1 MENQKIK
8 LVNKVKIPI
17 IGLGTWNLS
26 GDEGKAVIKTALS
39 MGYRHIDTAELYN
52 NETNVGD
59 AIKDFNRKDI
69 FLVSKVSP
77 HHISYNGVI
86 SAFENSLSK
95 LKTTYLDLYL
105 IHWPTPL
112 INWHKYL
119 EAFKKLYDEKK
130 IKAFGVSNFKIKHLE
145 TIIPICKEFGLPIT
159 MNQIEVNPFV
169 YPKELLEYCKD
180 NNIAVTAY
188 SPLARGNI
196 HENSLLKDLGYKYS
210 KTPSQISLRWLIQK
224 DLIVIPKA
232 SSKKHLKE
240 NISIFNFSL
249 SDKDMEKIDSLG
261 SPLVSSDAL

>member
-1 MENQKIK
+1 MENQIIK
-8 LVNKVKIPI
+8 LTNKVKIPI

-26 GDEGKAVIKTALS
+26 GEEGKEVIKTALE
-39 MGYRHIDTAELYN
+39 MGYRHIDTAELYS
-52 NETNVGD
+52 NEANVGEV
-59 AIKDFNRKDI
+59 IKDFNRKEI

-77 HHISYNGVI
+77 HHISYKGVI
-86 SAFENSLSK
+86 SAFETSLSK

-105 IHWPTPL
+105 VHWPMPL
-112 INWHKYL
+112 INWRKYL

-130 IKAFGVSNFKIKHLE
+130 IKAFGVSNFKVKHLE
-145 TIIPICKEFGLPIT
+145 TIIPICKELGLPIA

-180 NNIAVTAY
+180 NNITVTAY
-188 SPLARGNI
+188 SPLARGKV
-196 HENSLLKDLGYKYS
+196 HENSLLKDLGSKYS

-240 NISIFNFSL
+240 NISVFNFSL
-249 SDKDMEKIDSLG
+249 SDKDMEKIDLLG
-261 SPLVSSDAL
+261 HSFIS